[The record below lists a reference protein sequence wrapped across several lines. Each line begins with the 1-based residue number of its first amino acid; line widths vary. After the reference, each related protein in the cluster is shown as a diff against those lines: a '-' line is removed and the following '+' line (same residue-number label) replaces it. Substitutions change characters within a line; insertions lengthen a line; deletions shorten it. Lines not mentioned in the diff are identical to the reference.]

1 MGLCDM
7 TMLADTQR
15 LLGTDMA
22 IYFLYVANI
31 LYLVCYGVR
40 DVLWL
45 RIFCVIALVT
55 ILPYY
60 MWGTESIQNSCI
72 LWNLAFLAINAFWIV
87 VIFRERQPPKMT
99 DDQKQLFS
107 DVFEKSCSAQEML
120 RLLTVSE
127 SKSADVGTKLITRAT
142 HPDGLILIEQ
152 GTANVVFDSELLA
165 KLGRGDFLGEMNYLT
180 NEPASADVVAATHVQ
195 YRIWK
200 RAALNKVFEGRPEL
214 KSAVHEIIGHDLV
227 RKLTSG
233 ESKIPELTVETI
245 IN

>member
-1 MGLCDM
+1 MI
-7 TMLADTQR
+7 MLAESQRWLSTDT
-15 LLGTDMA
+15 A

-72 LWNLAFLAINAFWIV
+72 LWNLAFLAINLFWII

-99 DDQKQLFS
+99 DEQKQLYS
-107 DVFEKSCSAQEML
+107 DVFQKSCSPQEML
-120 RLLTVSE
+120 KLLCVSE
-127 SKSADVGTKLITRAT
+127 SKSASVGTKLITKAT
-142 HPDGLILIEQ
+142 HPDGLILVEQ
-152 GTANVVFDSELLA
+152 GTANVVVDSVMLA

-195 YRIWK
+195 YRLWK
-200 RAALNKVFEGRPEL
+200 KEALNKVFEGRPEL
-214 KSAVHEIIGHDLV
+214 KSAVNEIIGHDLI

-233 ESKIPELTVETI
+233 ESKIPELSVETVVNELI
-245 IN
+245 